1 LFTAYLENYKE
12 FAKRD
17 MEYKV
22 SMLGVVGFLYI
33 RSKQLENN
41 ILEPN
46 TIGYVASY
54 KNIQGEIQMKLL

>member
-1 LFTAYLENYKE
+1 
-12 FAKRD
+12 